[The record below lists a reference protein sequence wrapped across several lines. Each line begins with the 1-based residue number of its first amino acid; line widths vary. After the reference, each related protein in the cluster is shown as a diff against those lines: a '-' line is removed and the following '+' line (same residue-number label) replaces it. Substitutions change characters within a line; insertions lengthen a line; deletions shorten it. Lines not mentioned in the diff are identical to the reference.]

1 MNALRSLPVIE
12 CIPSHRLFS
21 TLPPKVIER
30 LDAISSMGTY
40 PKGAF
45 LFGEGQQPCGV
56 FIICGGRVRLS
67 TSSADGKELILRF
80 ADSGDVVGLP
90 GTISGQPYGATAEAI
105 EPIQANFIPRDKFLH
120 FLKEHGEA
128 AVCVAEILSDILHAT
143 YQELRYLGLS
153 GSASEKFARLL
164 LDLTAQ
170 PGKISTAGA
179 PRPHATLTL
188 THEEIGETVGLSRE
202 TITRLFADFKRRH
215 LVEIHG
221 STLTIT
227 NKAGLEKILEGV
239 ADSRA
244 AQAG

>member
-90 GTISGQPYGATAEAI
+90 GTISGEAYGATAEAI
-105 EPIQANFIPRDKFLH
+105 GPIQANFIPRDKFLH

-128 AVCVAEILSDILHAT
+128 AVRVAEILSDILHAT
-143 YQELRYLGLS
+143 YHELRYLGLS
-153 GSASEKFARLL
+153 GTASAKLARFL
-164 LDLTAQ
+164 LDLTTY
-170 PGKISTAGA
+170 GKTSTESG
-179 PRPHATLTL
+179 PRPRATLTL
-188 THEEIGETVGLSRE
+188 TQEEIGETVGLSRE
-202 TITRLFADFKRRH
+202 TVTRLFGDFKRRH

-221 STLTIT
+221 STLIIT
-227 NKAGLEKILEGV
+227 NKAGLEKILE
-239 ADSRA
+239 A
-244 AQAG
+244 